1 MADRR
6 EPRASVGASPG
17 ALDAGR
23 EGATGRMATH
33 GVSLGLGVDRGRGHV
48 NAVGGG
54 AVVLLV
60 AVGEVVAVE
69 EGGGGGLGLLVEIFR
84 LQDLLLPRLGCLEE
98 KRKNE

>member
-1 MADRR
+1 
-6 EPRASVGASPG
+6 
-17 ALDAGR
+17 
-23 EGATGRMATH
+23 MATH
-33 GVSLGLGVDRGRGHV
+33 GVSWGLGVDRGCGHV

-84 LQDLLLPRLGCLEE
+84 LQDLLLPRLCCWGRRE
-98 KRKNE
+98 RMNE